1 MIKLDVLHII
11 GIFLSVL
18 LVIIFGLDVF
28 WLKNTHPTIY
38 GYAFNIATECIG
50 LIITLC
56 IIQRFL
62 DKYDENKE
70 EQEELKKILRYHE
83 SISIYIDY
91 YLRYFYCVTT
101 PLNKRFK
108 EKGVSLNFKIQDLSD
123 LYETSALITSDI
135 FQPSVEIFYKYEQNL
150 RNIFTD
156 TIKNIDF
163 KYYPQIGRLLLDYIQ
178 ASLANDVS
186 DAIIGR
192 KNIKNGLLDAKT
204 MLKADYIEQHYKK
217 YKENTLGANSATP
230 YFILYDLLQLELK
243 IINGYINE
251 IDKIKK
257 GNK

>member
-1 MIKLDVLHII
+1 
-11 GIFLSVL
+11 
-18 LVIIFGLDVF
+18 
-28 WLKNTHPTIY
+28 
-38 GYAFNIATECIG
+38 
-50 LIITLC
+50 IITLC

-192 KNIKNGLLDAKT
+192 KNIK
-204 MLKADYIEQHYKK
+204 
-217 YKENTLGANSATP
+217 
-230 YFILYDLLQLELK
+230 
-243 IINGYINE
+243 
-251 IDKIKK
+251 
-257 GNK
+257 